1 MVQRFVAV
9 EPGRAEHADLAA
21 RSEELGWSGAGF
33 CLLEAAVSDRI
44 GRARM
49 SESNLEFK
57 RLADADEEA
66 NPGDRDVDVTTID
79 SLALN
84 ASQRCGIGSAHIL
97 VLKIDTEGYDANV
110 LAGARG
116 VLESGRVSF
125 IMFEYI
131 NPRYRPRDASQKRLD
146 ELTAFLWE
154 FKLGCFLV
162 MDHFLVPVTG

>member
-1 MVQRFVAV
+1 M
-9 EPGRAEHADLAA
+9 
-21 RSEELGWSGAGF
+21 
-33 CLLEAAVSDRI
+33 
-44 GRARM
+44 
-49 SESNLEFK
+49 
-57 RLADADEEA
+57 
-66 NPGDRDVDVTTID
+66 TTID

-162 MDHFLVPVTG
+162 MDHFLVPVTGQWWQELYNDAEIVDVLCSRPTSALRAVADTFVTNRFAPRARGIAALAIDGWAENASALPTGDPPSSTIRR